1 MYSDTLRY
9 ALFNGVLR
17 LTQAAGRH
25 WDRHSVYGDHILK
38 SSPMKFQ
45 ARLVAQTSV
54 TPSATEHFGT
64 LMLLAVTIG
73 SFTVTI
79 S

>member
-1 MYSDTLRY
+1 
-9 ALFNGVLR
+9 
-17 LTQAAGRH
+17 
-25 WDRHSVYGDHILK
+25 
-38 SSPMKFQ
+38 MKFK

-64 LMLLAVTIG
+64 LMLLAVTVG